1 MIELPEF
8 PGRAAAERALA
19 RLLADLEHGTWSV
32 QVERRS
38 AEAGLA
44 GWRVEV
50 DGPNAVLLAVLPERE
65 LNAARIVEAV
75 THLVER
81 HRVSRPDQGTR
92 R

>member
-1 MIELPEF
+1 MIELPDF

-19 RLLADLEHGTWSV
+19 RLLADLEDGPWSV
-32 QVERRS
+32 QVERS
-38 AEAGLA
+38 AAAALA

-50 DGPNAVLLAVLPERE
+50 DGPNAVLLAVLPDRE
-65 LNAARIVEAV
+65 LNAARLVEAV
-75 THLVER
+75 THLVAR